1 MNHVFDPESLSDE
14 NRNLILLYS
23 SNELEADRVS
33 IAKLLLEDSIEARR
47 YLDELREIEEAVG
60 SAAPFAGIKSEFDF
74 VAVAL
79 DTELQSK
86 RDVGALSG
94 ALSVAVEIV
103 LAGPELERP
112 DLAGP
117 ANVEL
122 KNRNAELVG
131 QRFSSA
137 VFRYGKYVTASMLLL
152 VVSVS
157 LFTYFSAKWPG
168 EIASV
173 DRSYSEQM
181 KSDLAKSKKPL
192 STIESSGV
200 GVVKTSKV
208 AKSSMKRR
216 LKLESKSK
224 LLVRIQTTRFNMKS
238 FKKIIEGK
246 S

>member
-60 SAAPFAGIKSEFDF
+60 RAAPFARIESEFDF

-157 LFTYFSAKWPG
+157 LFTCFSAKWPG

-181 KSDLAKSKKPL
+181 KTDLAKSKKPL

-216 LKLESKSK
+216 LKFESKSK

>member
-33 IAKLLLEDSIEARR
+33 IAKSLLEDSIEARR

-86 RDVGALSG
+86 REVGALSG
-94 ALSVAVEIV
+94 AVEIV

-157 LFTYFSAKWPG
+157 LFTCFSAKWPG

>member
-33 IAKLLLEDSIEARR
+33 IAKSLLEDSIEARR

-60 SAAPFAGIKSEFDF
+60 KAAPFARIESKFDF

-86 RDVGALSG
+86 RDVGAVSG
-94 ALSVAVEIV
+94 ALSGAVEIV
-103 LAGPELERP
+103 LADSELERP

-117 ANVEL
+117 ANVES
-122 KNRNAELVG
+122 KNKNTEVTRQV
-131 QRFSSA
+131 FSSA
-137 VFRYGKYVTASMLLL
+137 IFWDGKYVAASLSLLI
-152 VVSVS
+152 VSVS
-157 LFTYFSAKWPG
+157 LFTYFSVNWPG

-173 DRSYSEQM
+173 DRPESEQM

-192 STIESSGV
+192 STIESSDV

-224 LLVRIQTTRFNMKS
+224 LLVRIQAVRLNMKS
-238 FKKIIEGK
+238 FKKRIEGK

>member
-1 MNHVFDPESLSDE
+1 MNHVFDPESFSDE

-23 SNELEADRVS
+23 SNELEAERVS
-33 IAKLLLEDSIEARR
+33 IAKSLLEDAIEARR

-60 SAAPFAGIKSEFDF
+60 RAAPFAGIESEFDF

-94 ALSVAVEIV
+94 AVEIV
-103 LAGPELERP
+103 LADPELERP

-117 ANVEL
+117 ANVES
-122 KNRNAELVG
+122 KNKNTEVIRQV
-131 QRFSSA
+131 FSSA
-137 VFRYGKYVTASMLLL
+137 IFWDGKYVAASLSLLI
-152 VVSVS
+152 VSVS
-157 LFTYFSAKWPG
+157 LFTYFSVNWPG
-168 EIASV
+168 EIASM
-173 DRSYSEQM
+173 DRPESEQM

-192 STIESSGV
+192 STIESSDV

-224 LLVRIQTTRFNMKS
+224 LLVRIQAVRLNMKS
-238 FKKIIEGK
+238 FKKRIEGK

>member
-33 IAKLLLEDSIEARR
+33 IAKSLLEDSIEARR

-60 SAAPFAGIKSEFDF
+60 RAAPFARIESKFDF

-94 ALSVAVEIV
+94 AVEIV
-103 LAGPELERP
+103 LADPELERP

-117 ANVEL
+117 ANVES
-122 KNRNAELVG
+122 KNKNTEVTRQV
-131 QRFSSA
+131 FSSA
-137 VFRYGKYVTASMLLL
+137 IFWDGKYVAASLSLLI
-152 VVSVS
+152 VSVS
-157 LFTYFSAKWPG
+157 LFTYFSVNWPG

-173 DRSYSEQM
+173 DRPESEQM

-192 STIESSGV
+192 STIESSDV

-224 LLVRIQTTRFNMKS
+224 LLVRIQAVRLNMKS
-238 FKKIIEGK
+238 FKKRIEGK